1 MGTLA
6 DRVARNG
13 DCANKIGTF
22 QLAVLA
28 KHFGIPFYVA
38 APFTTIDFNCQSGQK
53 IVIEERSAK
62 GESSEFETVSN
73 ESEELTEI
81 GGKRIAAEGIDVW
94 NPAFDVAPA
103 HLIDGIVTERGVFK
117 PDQLE
122 NRIKSLN

>member
-1 MGTLA
+1 M
-6 DRVARNG
+6 
-13 DCANKIGTF
+13 
-22 QLAVLA
+22 A

-62 GESSEFETVSN
+62 GESSEFETVSD

-117 PDQLE
+117 PDQLK
-122 NRIKSLN
+122 NRIKS